1 MASIFSR
8 VRNLISKN
16 FQQTNE
22 QFNRAIYNYLG
33 NTIIWNPENDNT
45 YIEKGYQFN
54 STIYSIV
61 NLITKTAATIPFQVY
76 EIKSENEL
84 KRYKSMTSGLANG
97 SSLYKADILRKHALE
112 EISDTEIH
120 EVLSRPNPAQSYNSW
135 IQELIAFGKLTGNR
149 YIYGIKP
156 DTGANQGKF
165 KELYILPSQKVEIKS
180 GGIFEPVKSYCLDYN
195 GQYNMLAEDVCHIKD
210 FNPYYDGTGSH
221 LYGMSPL
228 KAGLRS
234 LDTNNEAVTT
244 GAKYL
249 QNQTARG
256 VLMSDE
262 GDLNEVQA
270 QQLKEKFRQN
280 YSGSKNAGDIV
291 ITPKKLSWINFGM
304 SASDLSLIEQYNASI
319 KDLCNIYSVPAV
331 LLNNTESSTYNNV
344 IEAKKSLYQNAIIP
358 EMNKI
363 RDELNRWLV
372 PAYGEKLFIDF
383 DYTNIS
389 ELQEEMDKVVNQ
401 MSSSWWLTPNEKRQA
416 MSYGVDTEN
425 DKLNDYYIP
434 MNLVPLGDEV
444 IEEDVKS
451 VKIDYN
457 DLMDN
462 KYRIRRDVFTT
473 ELEARNRAEAIG
485 CNGTHTHTEDGKTIY
500 MPCASHD
507 DYIARVGRNVK
518 YGEDDE
524 DDKDDEDKEFID
536 KPAKPGSAVETG
548 LRNKVKEHNEKVG
561 NNRSKRTTY
570 RTLQTVFNR
579 GIGAYR
585 NNPQSVRPSVRS
597 EDQWAYARVNSFLY
611 VLRNGR
617 FRSGKHD
624 TDLLPS
630 GHPMSSKKS
639 LTKNV
644 SYKDYPQGATNNA
657 KRMLGWIEKYGRDVV
672 RGGTEV
678 GLARANQLAKREPIS
693 LDTVKRI
700 NSFLARHEDNAKIA
714 EQYRDEPW
722 KDKGYV
728 AYNMWGGK
736 AMVSWAK
743 RISENAD

>member
-8 VRNLISKN
+8 VRNFVSKN
-16 FQQTNE
+16 FQQTNID
-22 QFNRAIYNYLG
+22 FNRAIYNYLG
-33 NTIIWNPENDNT
+33 QSIIWNPENDST
-45 YIEKGYQFN
+45 YIEKGYQYN
-54 STIYSIV
+54 TTVYSIV
-61 NLITKTAATIPFQVY
+61 NLIAKTAATIPFQIY
-76 EIKSENEL
+76 EVKNENEL
-84 KRYKSMTSGLANG
+84 KRYKAMTSGLANG
-97 SSLYKADILRKHALE
+97 ASLHKADVLRKHALE
-112 EISDTEIH
+112 EVEHTDLH
-120 EVLSRPNPAQSYNSW
+120 ELLNRPNPAQSYNAW
-135 IQELIAFGKLTGNR
+135 IQEIIAFGKLTGNR

-156 DTGANQGKF
+156 ESGPNQNKWQ
-165 KELYILPSQKVEIKS
+165 ELYILPSQKVEIKS
-180 GGIFEPVKSYCLDYN
+180 GGIFEPVKSYALEYN
-195 GQYNMLAEDVCHIKD
+195 GTYDIAANDICHIKD

-270 QQLKEKFRQN
+270 QQLKEKFRHS
-280 YSGSKNAGDIV
+280 YSGSNNAGDIV

-358 EMNKI
+358 ELNKI
-363 RDELNRWLV
+363 KDEHNRWLV
-372 PAYGEKLFIDF
+372 PAYGEKLYLDF
-383 DYTNIS
+383 DYSSIS
-389 ELQEEMDKVVNQ
+389 EMQEEMDKVVGQ
-401 MSSSWWLTPNEKRQA
+401 MSQAWWLTPNEKRQA
-416 MSYGVDTEN
+416 MSYGVDAE
-425 DKLNDYYIP
+425 DEKLNDYYIP
-434 MNLVPLGDEV
+434 MNLVPLNNEI
-444 IEEDVKS
+444 IEEEIKS
-451 VKIDYN
+451 VNVDYDELL
-457 DLMDN
+457 DL
-462 KYRIRRDVFTT
+462 KYRH
-473 ELEARNRAEAIG
+473 EEE
-485 CNGTHTHTEDGKTIY
+485 
-500 MPCASHD
+500 
-507 DYIARVGRNVK
+507 
-518 YGEDDE
+518 E
-524 DDKDDEDKEFID
+524 DDKDYID
-536 KPAKPGSAVETG
+536 KPVKPGSSVERG
-548 LRNKVKEHNEKVG
+548 LRNKVTEHNDKVG
-561 NNRSKRTTY
+561 NNPSKRTTY

-579 GIGAYR
+579 GVGAYR
-585 NNPQSVRPSVRS
+585 TNPQSVRPSVTS

-611 VLRNGR
+611 ALRNGK

-639 LTKNV
+639 QKAE

-657 KRMLGWIEKYGRDVV
+657 KRMLEWREKYGRDVV
-672 RGGTEV
+672 KGGTRV
-678 GLARANQLAKREPIS
+678 GWERANQLASREALS
-693 LDTVKRI
+693 LETVKRVH
-700 NSFLARHEDNAKIA
+700 SFLSRHEENAKIA
-714 EQYRDEPW
+714 DEYRDEPW

-728 AYNMWGGK
+728 AYNLWGGK

-743 RISENAD
+743 RIAENAD

>member
-8 VRNLISKN
+8 VRNFVSKN
-16 FQQTNE
+16 FQQTNID
-22 QFNRAIYNYLG
+22 FNRAIYNYLG
-33 NTIIWNPENDNT
+33 QSIIWNPENDST
-45 YIEKGYQFN
+45 YIEKGYQYN
-54 STIYSIV
+54 TTVYSIV
-61 NLITKTAATIPFQVY
+61 NLIAKTAATIPFQIY
-76 EIKSENEL
+76 EVKNENEL
-84 KRYKSMTSGLANG
+84 KRYKAMTSGLANG
-97 SSLYKADILRKHALE
+97 ASLHKADVLRKHALE
-112 EISDTEIH
+112 EVEHTDLH
-120 EVLSRPNPAQSYNSW
+120 ELLNRPNPAQSYNAW
-135 IQELIAFGKLTGNR
+135 IQEIIAFGKLTGNR

-156 DTGANQGKF
+156 ESGPNQNKWQ
-165 KELYILPSQKVEIKS
+165 ELYILPSQKVEIKS
-180 GGIFEPVKSYCLDYN
+180 GGIFEPVKSYALEYN
-195 GQYNMLAEDVCHIKD
+195 GTYDIAAEDICHIKD

-270 QQLKEKFRQN
+270 QQLKEKFRHS
-280 YSGSKNAGDIV
+280 YSGSNNAGDIV

-358 EMNKI
+358 ELNKI
-363 RDELNRWLV
+363 KDELNRCLV
-372 PAYGEKLFIDF
+372 PSYGEKLYLDF
-383 DYTNIS
+383 DYSSIS
-389 ELQEEMDKVVNQ
+389 EMQEEMDKVVGQ
-401 MSSSWWLTPNEKRQA
+401 MSQAWWLTPNEKRQA
-416 MSYGVDTEN
+416 MSYGVDAE
-425 DKLNDYYIP
+425 DEKLNDYYIP
-434 MNLVPLGDEV
+434 MNLVPLNNEI
-444 IEEDVKS
+444 IEEEIKS
-451 VKIDYN
+451 VNVDYDELL
-457 DLMDN
+457 DL
-462 KYRIRRDVFTT
+462 KYRH
-473 ELEARNRAEAIG
+473 EEE
-485 CNGTHTHTEDGKTIY
+485 
-500 MPCASHD
+500 
-507 DYIARVGRNVK
+507 
-518 YGEDDE
+518 E
-524 DDKDDEDKEFID
+524 DDKDYID
-536 KPAKPGSAVETG
+536 KPVKPGSSVERG
-548 LRNKVKEHNEKVG
+548 LRNKVTEHNDKVG
-561 NNRSKRTTY
+561 NNPSKRTTY

-579 GIGAYR
+579 GVGAYR
-585 NNPQSVRPSVRS
+585 TNPQSVRPSVTS

-611 VLRNGR
+611 ALRNGK

-639 LTKNV
+639 QKSE

-657 KRMLGWIEKYGRDVV
+657 KRMLEWREKYGRDVV
-672 RGGTEV
+672 KGGTRV
-678 GLARANQLAKREPIS
+678 GWERANQLASREALS
-693 LDTVKRI
+693 LETVKRVH
-700 NSFLARHEDNAKIA
+700 SFLSRHEENAKIA
-714 EQYRDEPW
+714 DEYRDEPW

-728 AYNMWGGK
+728 AYNLWGGK

-743 RISENAD
+743 RIAENAD